1 MNLAICLKSKHT
13 NWECIIVNDGSPD
26 DTESVVKNGV
36 QGITDLSISKKTAD
50 YHPPVMLELQLEEIY
65 FTFGRYLHNDYLKLS
80 P

>member
-26 DTESVVKNGV
+26 DTESVAQKWCTRDNRF
-36 QGITDLSISKKTAD
+36 K
-50 YHPPVMLELQLEEIY
+50 
-65 FTFGRYLHNDYLKLS
+65 YLKRKRRIIIR